1 MTDEEKQAIEDD
13 IEFDIELKYLN
24 NQEFNINECFYI
36 LKKQYFSDDAE
47 LKAINYL
54 EQFINKQQKEIEKL
68 KSKKYILNAKTKEI
82 KEIPISDDY
91 ISKDKIKEKIEE
103 VEKKKEKTEI
113 LDFKAF
119 YSIKEIKNIEI
130 NILKEILGESKN
142 E

>member
-1 MTDEEKQAIEDD
+1 MTDEEKKAIEDD

-68 KSKKYILNAKTKEI
+68 KSKKYILNAETKEI

-91 ISKDKIKEKIEE
+91 ISKDKILAIFKKYGLDEKECFFSSTSDI
-103 VEKKKEKTEI
+103 
-113 LDFKAF
+113 
-119 YSIKEIKNIEI
+119 IKFVKDMRKLMGI
-130 NILKEILGESKN
+130 GE
-142 E
+142 